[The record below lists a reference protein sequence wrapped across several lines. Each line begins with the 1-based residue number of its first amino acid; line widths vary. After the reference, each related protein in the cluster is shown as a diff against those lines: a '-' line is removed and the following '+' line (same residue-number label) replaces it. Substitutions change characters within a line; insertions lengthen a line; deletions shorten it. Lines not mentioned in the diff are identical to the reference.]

1 MPVVLHPH
9 LVAAARMDPTL
20 VYMIQNG
27 LPLTE
32 LCRKLGDGVRKA
44 A

>member
-1 MPVVLHPH
+1 MRAPLSGSGYST
-9 LVAAARMDPTL
+9 TL
-20 VYMIQNG
+20 G
-27 LPLTE
+27 EEE

>member
-1 MPVVLHPH
+1 M
-9 LVAAARMDPTL
+9 LVNPTYMGFAGPGIDAALYQRRRL
-20 VYMIQNG
+20 
-27 LPLTE
+27 E